1 MYLWIHTKSLSNAL
15 LIFIFIL
22 TCVNLIF
29 PGITLLCGHRYSSW
43 LSASSFIIGCI
54 ALTEISA
61 AILFS
66 TPDGRARVKAAVQ
79 AQNNDVAASWID
91 DNMSAAAGIFYG
103 IALIHTL
110 VLLANYCQA
119 RTLDQAEFQQQV
131 DTPLLHPTREETRE
145 AAAARYKEK
154 HADLYAK
161 YRSGPAV

>member
-1 MYLWIHTKSLSNAL
+1 M
-15 LIFIFIL
+15 
-22 TCVNLIF
+22 
-29 PGITLLCGHRYSSW
+29 LCGHKYSSW

-54 ALTEISA
+54 ALTEVSA

-79 AQNNDVAASWID
+79 SQNNDIAASWID
-91 DNMSAAAGIFYG
+91 TNMSAAAIIFYA

-110 VLLANYCQA
+110 VLIANYCQA
-119 RTLDQAEFQQQV
+119 RTIDQAEFQQHV
-131 DTPLLHPTREETRE
+131 DTPLLQPTRDEARE